1 MSIVI
6 YTYHDPYKIDQ
17 EPYWDEIKNCP
28 YFCSAQTLVNGLR
41 SHYKEKFD
49 GGRVS
54 TVKILTD
61 SLYVDW
67 ASPAWIVK
75 QHTDIDN
82 IINSGFSTDLSESE
96 RINIGRAFLFNRDD
110 VFASIRTMFELN
122 VDPSAILKNKLT
134 KEQRFILGIYQKI
147 LASEMKKD
155 FYLARSLAEEEID
168 EGLRRAMTAI
178 QEDYNFSDVN
188 LDTIV
193 IHGVHQFNPIML
205 RAIDELQKYK
215 NVILLFN
222 YQKQYKNVY
231 QTWFDIYSAFD
242 CKIIDCDRNEFLATD
257 SSTVSYK
264 GNVLADQLGKL
275 VNGQRRAI
283 TVGDPYEIIEFD
295 NMTEFA
301 GYVADIFEEAERKDP
316 QKPIRSWVQYNKA
329 QFLQDR
335 NPGVPGI
342 IYKICPESEEQRKL
356 DQARALWRATVDITK
371 RPIREIYTGREIGL
385 DVLSIDHFVP
395 RSYISNDELW
405 NLTPMSKSL
414 NSSKN
419 NRLPVWDEYFEP
431 FAHYQ
436 YYLYSLV
443 FPEDESKKS
452 TFLIDKFEKCRKNN
466 VNAIWASEALYIPG
480 NTKTQFVNI
489 LSHNL
494 KPIYESAQLQGYD
507 MWNMKV

>member
-1 MSIVI
+1 MGDIAYMEKLTGNENI
-6 YTYHDPYKIDQ
+6 LYTIIDGVGLQ
-17 EPYWDEIKNCP
+17 KRIRLNAYWRNLLIKN
-28 YFCSAQTLVNGLR
+28 
-41 SHYKEKFD
+41 
-49 GGRVS
+49 
-54 TVKILTD
+54 
-61 SLYVDW
+61 
-67 ASPAWIVK
+67 
-75 QHTDIDN
+75 
-82 IINSGFSTDLSESE
+82 
-96 RINIGRAFLFNRDD
+96 
-110 VFASIRTMFELN
+110 
-122 VDPSAILKNKLT
+122 
-134 KEQRFILGIYQKI
+134 
-147 LASEMKKD
+147 
-155 FYLARSLAEEEID
+155 
-168 EGLRRAMTAI
+168 
-178 QEDYNFSDVN
+178 
-188 LDTIV
+188 
-193 IHGVHQFNPIML
+193 
-205 RAIDELQKYK
+205 
-215 NVILLFN
+215 
-222 YQKQYKNVY
+222 
-231 QTWFDIYSAFD
+231 YS
-242 CKIIDCDRNEFLATD
+242 
-257 SSTVSYK
+257 V
-264 GNVLADQLGKL
+264 
-275 VNGQRRAI
+275 
-283 TVGDPYEIIEFD
+283 
-295 NMTEFA
+295 
-301 GYVADIFEEAERKDP
+301 
-316 QKPIRSWVQYNKA
+316 IRSWVQYNKA